1 MAELES
7 GPGRT
12 WWLLGLIFVS
22 AWCLFLYF
30 FGPRVPLEP
39 PALAGTALG
48 LPADYDWTLH
58 DLDGRPVSF
67 AQCRGKAVFLNI
79 WATICPPCLEEL
91 PAIAELAR
99 SPRLGR
105 VAFVCVA
112 TDPDVETVR
121 RFLRGKDWPMT
132 FLHTDAT
139 DVPPVFTAE
148 GGGIPATY
156 LIARDG
162 RVVAS
167 AVGSA
172 NWNDP
177 TVVDILE
184 RLASPEPEPEPTAES
199 PARSEPGPKAEV
211 R

>member
-1 MAELES
+1 MAEPEPGS
-7 GPGRT
+7 GRI
-12 WWLLGLIFVS
+12 WWVLGLIFVS
-22 AWCLFLYF
+22 AWCVFLFFL
-30 FGPRVPLEP
+30 GPTVPLAP
-39 PALAGTALG
+39 PELEGTALS

-67 AQCRGKAVFLNI
+67 AQFRGKAVFLNI
-79 WATICPPCLEEL
+79 WATHCPPCLEEL

-112 TDPDVETVR
+112 IDPDVETVR
-121 RFLRGKDWPMT
+121 RFLRGRDWPMT
-132 FLHTDAT
+132 FLQADAT
-139 DVPPVFTAE
+139 DVPPAFTAE

-156 LIARDG
+156 LIAPDG
-162 RVVAS
+162 RIVAS

-172 NWNDP
+172 HWNDP
-177 TVVDILE
+177 TVIDILE
-184 RLASPEPEPEPTAES
+184 RLASPEPGPSSASPSRPELS
-199 PARSEPGPKAEV
+199 PKAEA